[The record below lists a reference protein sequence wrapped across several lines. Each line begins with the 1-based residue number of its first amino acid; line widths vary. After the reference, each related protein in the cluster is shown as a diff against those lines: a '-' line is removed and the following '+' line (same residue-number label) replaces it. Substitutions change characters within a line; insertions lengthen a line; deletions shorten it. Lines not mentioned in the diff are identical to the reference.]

1 MLWFLP
7 NLENCQ
13 NLDGLN
19 LGIPIPSFTFPW
31 RIYSLT
37 IVFRKLLT
45 VELVLLNLIVLT
57 LVKLNS
63 FNSC

>member
-19 LGIPIPSFTFPW
+19 LGFPSCTFPW

>member
-1 MLWFLP
+1 MLWFIP
-7 NLENCQ
+7 NLENCY

-19 LGIPIPSFTFPW
+19 LVEFLLSLFLGEFT
-31 RIYSLT
+31 LT
-37 IVFRKLLT
+37 IVFRKLPT
-45 VELVLLNLIVLT
+45 VELVLLNLIALT